1 MGSRAE
7 LVPVVALKK
16 LTSVPHRPQAMFFT
30 RTQSPAG
37 RGGSGRLSRYFTAL
51 RLVNSR
57 GLQTLAAALVARI
70 LGISFSK

>member
-16 LTSVPHRPQAMFFT
+16 LTSVPQRPQATLRT

-37 RGGSGRLSRYFTAL
+37 RGGSGRVLYLTAL
-51 RLVNSR
+51 RPV
-57 GLQTLAAALVARI
+57 
-70 LGISFSK
+70 